1 MGGAGRVSSRFGRQL
16 LAGLAVVSIVA
27 GACGPSTVAT
37 PSPEPQAS
45 IPSAAAASAAG
56 ARGAQGTLTLFY
68 WQAPTI
74 LNPHLSQAVKDQS
87 ASRITYEPLA
97 SFDADGDLVPFLA
110 AEVPTLENGGVA
122 ADGKSVTWRLR
133 PGMTW
138 SDGEPFTAEDV
149 VFTWRYVTNPD
160 VASVSAG
167 SYAAV
172 KDVEAIDDTT
182 VKVTFHETN
191 PAWSI
196 PFTGVFGMI
205 IPEHVFADYL
215 GANAAGA
222 PANLK
227 PIGTGPFRVVEFV
240 NEDVLIVG
248 GDAVKTTKIVYE
260 ANPEFRDPDRPAFAR
275 VELRGGGGDAVVASQ
290 LMSAGES
297 DYAWN
302 LVINDDEIAAI
313 ESTGKSKV
321 ETISG
326 AFTER
331 IMLNFSDPDQATAD
345 GERSSAQFPNPAI
358 SDAAVRLAIAQ
369 GVDRAAIT
377 ALYGRGGTP
386 AETLLVSPANFRSD
400 HPAPP
405 FDLEAAAKILDDAGW
420 TDHDGDGIRDK
431 DGASLRL
438 LFQTSIN
445 PVRQQA
451 QAIVKEALDSI
462 GFRID
467 LKNIDSSIFLGP
479 VEGTTETRRQF
490 YADLEEYAFSNKSPD
505 PTVYMAAWTCDEFAQ
520 MANDWSKSNF
530 SRYCDATYDDLFS
543 QALVTLD
550 PDARVALFKAMNDR
564 LIDEA
569 AVIPLV
575 HLADISGRAT
585 TLHGLELTPWDVDVW
600 NIGDWTRS

>member
-1 MGGAGRVSSRFGRQL
+1 M
-16 LAGLAVVSIVA
+16 
-27 GACGPSTVAT
+27 
-37 PSPEPQAS
+37 
-45 IPSAAAASAAG
+45 
-56 ARGAQGTLTLFY
+56 
-68 WQAPTI
+68 
-74 LNPHLSQAVKDQS
+74 
-87 ASRITYEPLA
+87 
-97 SFDADGDLVPFLA
+97 
-110 AEVPTLENGGVA
+110 A
-122 ADGKSVTWRLR
+122 ADGKSVTWALR
-133 PGMTW
+133 PDVRW
-138 SDGEPFTAEDV
+138 SDGEPFTAQDV
-149 VFTWRYVTNPD
+149 VFTWQYVTNPD
-160 VASVSAG
+160 VASISAA

-172 KDVEAIDDTT
+172 KDVEAVDDTT
-182 VKVTFHETN
+182 VIYEGDLQRYQPRVVH
-191 PAWSI
+191 P
-196 PFTGVFGMI
+196 VHRVYGMI
-205 IPEHVFADYL
+205 IPEHVFGDYL
-215 GANAAGA
+215 GSNAAEA

-227 PIGTGPFRVVEFV
+227 PVGTGPFRVVEFV

-290 LMSAGES
+290 LMSAGGS
-297 DYAWN
+297 DFAWN
-302 LVINDDEIAAI
+302 LQVNDDEITAI
-313 ESTGKSKV
+313 ESTSKSKV
-321 ETISG
+321 EAIFG

-331 IMLNFSDPDQATAD
+331 IMLNFTDPDQATAD
-345 GERSSAQFPNPAI
+345 GERSSAQFPNPAL
-358 SDAAVRLAIAQ
+358 SDKVVRLAIAQ
-369 GVDRAAIT
+369 GVDRAAIA
-377 ALYGRGGTP
+377 ALYGRGGRP
-386 AETLLVSPANFRSD
+386 AETLLVSPANYLSD
-400 HPAPP
+400 HAAPA
-405 FDLEAAAKILDDAGW
+405 FDVEAAARTLDDAGW
-420 TDHDGDGIRDK
+420 IDHDGDGIRDK

-520 MANDWSKSNF
+520 KANDWSKSNF
-530 SRYCDATYDDLFS
+530 SRYCDATYDDLFA
-543 QALVTLD
+543 QALVELD
-550 PDARVALFKAMNDR
+550 TDARVALFKAMNDR

-585 TLHGLELTPWDVDVW
+585 SLQGLELTPWDVEVW
-600 NIGDWTRS
+600 NIGEWTRS